1 MKNIKIDNQQINL
14 FIATAWLA
22 GMIDADGCISYTDK
36 GGRGQQIVPIIDIAS
51 SCKGTTNVLYRTI
64 KLIGGAPFITR
75 QYKQTGCYTT
85 RISGYKRV
93 AKFLPLII
101 PFMVTKQEEAE
112 KMFRFVTSRLN
123 TKKTQEIR
131 HVKTKDGREYNM
143 KVNVKPVSEK
153 DKKLFQEIKDIKVNR
168 SLRDYNPD
176 VLWLKGED
184 IVRTHDESVRDI

>member
-1 MKNIKIDNQQINL
+1 MKDIIIDNQQVKL

-36 GGRGQQIVPIIDIAS
+36 GGRGKQIVPIIDIAS
-51 SCKGTTNVLYRTI
+51 SCKGTTSVLYKTI
-64 KLIGGAPFITR
+64 KLIGGAPFVTR

-93 AKFLPLII
+93 AYFLPFII
-101 PFMVTKQEEAE
+101 PFLVTKKDEAE
-112 KMFRFVTSRLN
+112 KMLLFVTSRLS

-131 HVKTKDGREYNM
+131 HVVTKDGREYDM
-143 KVNVKPVSEK
+143 KVSVKPISEE
-153 DKKLFQEIKDIKVNR
+153 DKKTFQEIKDIKVNR

-176 VLWLKGED
+176 VLWLQGED
-184 IVRTHDESVRDI
+184 IVRSHDESMS